1 MSAKIKTR
9 KILVLEDD
17 TSLRGNLVEILI
29 LKGFEVL
36 KADNGYMGIQ
46 MANRHLPDIILC
58 SRMFADIDC
67 LDVFQALQKQ
77 DETKNIPFIFLS
89 SNPSGQRHQ
98 EMQESQT
105 PKILIK
111 PFSIQEL
118 MDLIQDYL
126 HKQALS

>member
-1 MSAKIKTR
+1 MSVKIKTR

-36 KADNGYMGIQ
+36 KADNGYIGIQ
-46 MANRHLPDIILC
+46 MALKHLPNIILC

-77 DETKNIPFIFLS
+77 EETKNIPFIFLS
-89 SNPSGQRHQ
+89 SNPSGQRHL
-98 EMQESQT
+98 EMQKIQI

-118 MDLIQDYL
+118 MDFIQGCL